1 MHAVSAIITVIGLA
15 IALGVRSSQSQSQP
29 SGGPTMSPTDSGPE
43 VCLTQGC
50 IQLAAHMTAAM
61 NQSVDPC
68 EDFYEFTCGNW
79 GQRNFTPAGIAN

>member
-43 VCLTQGC
+43 V
-50 IQLAAHMTAAM
+50 AM
-61 NQSVDPC
+61 PYPRMYSVGSTNDSSN
-68 EDFYEFTCGNW
+68 ESVY
-79 GQRNFTPAGIAN
+79 RSL